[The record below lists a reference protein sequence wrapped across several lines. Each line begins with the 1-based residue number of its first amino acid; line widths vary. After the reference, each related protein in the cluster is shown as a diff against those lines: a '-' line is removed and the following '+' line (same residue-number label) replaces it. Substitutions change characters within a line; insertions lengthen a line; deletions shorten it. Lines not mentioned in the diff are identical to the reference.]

1 MKKTDLQNET
11 LAIQLTDNHDDS
23 GSVANVIYP
32 TTTFKRETDGSYASG
47 FVYTRHNNP
56 NRDQLEHVL
65 AQLEGASC
73 GFAFASGMAAIS
85 TVLQTLKPGD
95 HVLVP
100 DDAYYSVQLLVKE
113 VFDRWQLS
121 HSVVDMTDTGAVQS
135 AIKPETALL
144 WLETPSN
151 PQLKVSDIKALAELA
166 HEHGA
171 LCAVDNTWSTP
182 ILQKPIDLGADVVMY
197 STTKYFGG
205 HSDSL
210 GGALVLSEAATTQLA
225 EKIKNIQNLSGAV
238 PSPFDCWLMLRG
250 IKTLPL
256 RLNQQTRNAE
266 QLAHFLSQHPKIR
279 AVHYPGLPA
288 HPQHRLAQQ
297 QMPNGYGAML
307 SIQVGSDAKAAMALI
322 GRLQLFT
329 AATSLGGVESL
340 IEHRKSVEGDSSPT
354 PNNLLRVSLG
364 IEHIDDLVAD
374 WVQALDG
381 LHE

>member
-1 MKKTDLQNET
+1 MKKTQPHNET

-32 TTTFKRETDGSYASG
+32 TTTFKRESDGSYGSG
-47 FVYTRHNNP
+47 YVYTRHNNP
-56 NRDQLEHVL
+56 NRAQLEQAL
-65 AQLEGASC
+65 AQLEGAESA
-73 GFAFASGMAAIS
+73 FAFASGMAAIS
-85 TVLQTLKPGD
+85 TALQTLKAGD

-121 HSVVDMTDTGAVQS
+121 HSVVDMTDLDAVKS

-151 PQLKVSDIKALAELA
+151 PQLKVSDIQALADLA

-210 GGALVLSEAATTQLA
+210 GGALLLSQAATTQLA
-225 EKIKNIQNLSGAV
+225 EKVKNIQNLSGAV
-238 PSPFDCWLMLRG
+238 PAPFDCWLMLRG

-256 RLNQQTRNAE
+256 RLKQQTQNATA
-266 QLAHFLSQHPKIR
+266 LAAFLEQHPKIK
-279 AVHYPGLPA
+279 AVHYPGLPT
-288 HPQHRLAQQ
+288 HPQHALAAK
-297 QMPNGYGAML
+297 QMKGGFGAML
-307 SIQVGSDAKAAMALI
+307 SVQVGGDAHEAMALI
-322 GRLQLFT
+322 DRLNLFT

-340 IEHRKSVEGDSSPT
+340 IEHRKSVEGDHSPT
-354 PNNLLRVSLG
+354 PDDLLRISVG

-374 WVQALDG
+374 WEQALG
-381 LHE
+381 GFR